1 MDCIY
6 FRNLRI
12 KGAATCL
19 WQRAAQAITTRTSV
33 FVLSSWQFASR
44 EDQMYQTFS
53 RRSVLGYAA
62 GSAAGAVL
70 LTSAKPGQTAPM
82 KFKADM
88 NGPSEVPPVQ
98 SAGKGTVTA
107 TYDPATKVLTWEG
120 NFSGLSGPATAAHF
134 HGPAEV
140 GKNAAP
146 AVWISE
152 KGQNLSS
159 PFKGTATLTDAQAA
173 DLEKGLWYANVHTD
187 ANKGGEI
194 RGQVVKG

>member
-1 MDCIY
+1 M
-6 FRNLRI
+6 
-12 KGAATCL
+12 
-19 WQRAAQAITTRTSV
+19 
-33 FVLSSWQFASR
+33 
-44 EDQMYQTFS
+44 
-53 RRSVLGYAA
+53 
-62 GSAAGAVL
+62 
-70 LTSAKPGQTAPM
+70 TSAEPSRAAPM

-88 NGPSEVPPVQ
+88 NGASEVPPTTT
-98 SAGKGTVTA
+98 SGKGTVTA

-152 KGQNLSS
+152 KGQNLTS

-173 DLEKGLWYANVHTD
+173 DLEKGLWYANVHTE
-187 ANKGGEI
+187 ANKDGEI

>member
-1 MDCIY
+1 MSE
-6 FRNLRI
+6 
-12 KGAATCL
+12 K
-19 WQRAAQAITTRTSV
+19 
-33 FVLSSWQFASR
+33 
-44 EDQMYQTFS
+44 FS

-62 GSAAGAVL
+62 GGAAGAVL
-70 LTSAKPGQTAPM
+70 LTSAKPSQAAPA

-98 SAGKGTVTA
+98 SAGKGTLTA

-187 ANKGGEI
+187 TNKGGEI

>member
-1 MDCIY
+1 
-6 FRNLRI
+6 
-12 KGAATCL
+12 
-19 WQRAAQAITTRTSV
+19 
-33 FVLSSWQFASR
+33 
-44 EDQMYQTFS
+44 MYQTFS

-88 NGPSEVPPVQ
+88 NGASEVPPTTT
-98 SAGKGTVTA
+98 SGKGTVTA

-152 KGQNLSS
+152 KGQNLAS

-173 DLEKGLWYANVHTD
+173 DLEKGLWYANVHTE